1 MRNVNSNVNRRL
13 GGSPLSGGVARSDSG
28 RVAPGWVLPASTH
41 PEAFSFC
48 PSQEGIGSSEL
59 SSPTDSVGE
68 KVLIGVRYS
77 DTGPN

>member
-1 MRNVNSNVNRRL
+1 MRNLNLHVTRQL
-13 GGSPLSGGVARSDSG
+13 GGSSLPGGVA
-28 RVAPGWVLPASTH
+28 LPANTH

-59 SSPTDSVGE
+59 SSPSSVGE
-68 KVLIGVRYS
+68 KVLIGAQYS